1 MILSVL
7 VADGVKTDV
16 GEQISFIVS
25 SKDEINL
32 QSVKYSYT
40 CSGSRVIETTD
51 PVSYLVRL
59 EVNKQCK
66 RTLVSP
72 NFVRV

>member
-16 GEQISFIVS
+16 GEQTSFIVS
-25 SKDEINL
+25 SKDKMNL
-32 QSVKYSYT
+32 QSLKYSYT
-40 CSGSRVIETTD
+40 CSGSRVIETRD

-59 EVNKQCK
+59 EVNSE
-66 RTLVSP
+66 RGHL
-72 NFVRV
+72 